1 MDRIGKALI
10 KAQQDNKTRQGPSR
24 GTRRLSRSLQK
35 SLEPIDI
42 TYEQTRTKR
51 VPPRVLAEH
60 RVIAGQRGHPQAD
73 VYRIL
78 RTQVLRRLGEL
89 GGNTVGICSPNAS
102 DGKSLTAA
110 NLAVSLS
117 MVPTQTVLLV
127 DLDLRRPDIHRHFGL
142 SLENGLSDYLLGKR
156 ELSDCLV
163 HPGIDRLVVLPA
175 GKSLHYSSELLSSP
189 KMEALVKDLKG
200 RYPDR
205 LIVYDLPPLL
215 SSDDALVFVPYIDG
229 SILVIREGKTRKRE
243 ILRSLDILQNFNFLG
258 TILNNSAEKYMDL
271 YY

>member
-10 KAQQDNKTRQGPSR
+10 KAQQENKTRQGPNRDSR
-24 GTRRLSRSLQK
+24 RHSRSVQK
-35 SLEPIDI
+35 PTEPINI

-51 VPPRVLAEH
+51 VPPRVLAEQ

-142 SLENGLSDYLLGKR
+142 SLE
-156 ELSDCLV
+156 
-163 HPGIDRLVVLPA
+163 
-175 GKSLHYSSELLSSP
+175 
-189 KMEALVKDLKG
+189 
-200 RYPDR
+200 
-205 LIVYDLPPLL
+205 
-215 SSDDALVFVPYIDG
+215 
-229 SILVIREGKTRKRE
+229 
-243 ILRSLDILQNFNFLG
+243 
-258 TILNNSAEKYMDL
+258 
-271 YY
+271 